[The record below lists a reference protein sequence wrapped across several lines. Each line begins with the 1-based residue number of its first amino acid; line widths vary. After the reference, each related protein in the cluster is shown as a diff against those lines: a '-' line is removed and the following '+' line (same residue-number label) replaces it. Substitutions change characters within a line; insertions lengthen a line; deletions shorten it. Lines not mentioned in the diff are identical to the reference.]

1 MQNKG
6 LFPIK
11 VVFFLTHVL
20 DFFYIF
26 RIVLIFPLLRLLI
39 LQIRPLI
46 GGKVFLSR
54 LMKAGFLGTVS
65 HSLRI
70 STPPIFVCL

>member
-1 MQNKG
+1 MRNKG
-6 LFPIK
+6 LFLIK
-11 VVFFLTHVL
+11 VVFFLVHVL

-26 RIVLIFPLLRLLI
+26 RIALIFPLLRLLI

-54 LMKAGFLGTVS
+54 MMKAGF
-65 HSLRI
+65 
-70 STPPIFVCL
+70 